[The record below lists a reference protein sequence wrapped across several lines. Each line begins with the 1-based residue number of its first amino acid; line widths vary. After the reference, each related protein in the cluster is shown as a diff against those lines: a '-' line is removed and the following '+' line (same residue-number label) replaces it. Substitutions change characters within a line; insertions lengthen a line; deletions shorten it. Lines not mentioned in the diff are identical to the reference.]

1 MVSPDPAS
9 SDGAVTHDA
18 VGPSTA
24 PSRLKC
30 GLVGPER
37 PSISDELLD
46 VCKRRQHSCRSQLNS
61 SWSDWGRGLTDDFTE
76 QKLYLILV
84 KLNRISHTKTAAALP
99 KLTVCRDGSFRHSR
113 KSISDQ

>member
-1 MVSPDPAS
+1 MSFWTSAKDVNIHAEANSIVH
-9 SDGAVTHDA
+9 GVT
-18 VGPSTA
+18 
-24 PSRLKC
+24 RF
-30 GLVGPER
+30 
-37 PSISDELLD
+37 
-46 VCKRRQHSCRSQLNS
+46 
-61 SWSDWGRGLTDDFTE
+61 WGRGLTDDFTE